1 MGHPGVSGVTGLDH
15 LIILVDELDR
25 GERSVAALGFRPTPR
40 GYHSREMGTA
50 NATVV
55 LHDGTYFEVLG
66 LVAETETNLPIRAG
80 LAAGRTLF
88 GLAMK
93 TDDAE
98 AAQSHFDGL
107 KIGTGAMRAFS
118 RPVDLPGGPRDAS
131 FRTAYLD
138 GSVTPGAYGFV
149 CQHLTPD
156 VVWRPDF
163 LDQPNA
169 VTGIRRVVGVAADPD
184 AAVAAWARIPG
195 LEPAGS
201 GLRMGERR
209 LEFMQPAA
217 FESAYGP
224 PPPAQPCLAAIDFAS
239 SDLERTRNALAA
251 SGADHRQIGD
261 ALQATAEGVVFR
273 FEND

>member
-1 MGHPGVSGVTGLDH
+1 MSGVTGLDH
-15 LIILVDELDR
+15 LIILVDDLDR
-25 GERSVAALGFRPTPR
+25 GERSMTALGFRPTPR
-40 GYHSREMGTA
+40 GHHSKEMGTA

-66 LVAETETNLPIRAG
+66 LVTETEANLPIRAG
-80 LAAGRTLF
+80 LAERRTLF

-107 KIGTGAMRAFS
+107 KVGAGAMRAFS
-118 RPVDLPGGPRDAS
+118 RPVDLPGGRREAS

-138 GSVTPGAYGFV
+138 PTVTPGAYGFV

-169 VTGIRRVVGVAADPD
+169 VTGIRRVVGVAADPG
-184 AAVAAWARIPG
+184 AAIAAWARIPG
-195 LEPAGS
+195 LEPDGS
-201 GLRMGERR
+201 GLRLGERR
-209 LEFMQPAA
+209 LDFMQPAA
-217 FESAYGP
+217 FDSAYGP
-224 PPPAQPCLAAIDFAS
+224 PPPAMPCLAALHFAT
-239 SDLERTRNALAA
+239 SDLERTRNALATG
-251 SGADHRQIGD
+251 GADYHRAGD
-261 ALQATAEGVVFR
+261 ALQARAEGVVFR
-273 FEND
+273 FETA